1 MLRDGD
7 GRVIGGA
14 ETFRDLSEVEA
25 LRQGL
30 EGKFRVGDL
39 TSRSPLM
46 QRVFEVLPAIAA
58 SPNTVIVATN
68 KDLADQMRQGHF
80 RDDLYYRVN
89 VVRVELPPLRRRKED
104 IPLLVYQIVVRFNWL
119 QQKSVRRITAEAL
132 SLLMA
137 HDWPGNIRELE
148 NVIERAFILCGDGE
162 IEFAHLPGKLTARG
176 VMAGADADMRSAHN
190 VLDAQAIHAALERN
204 AFNRL
209 AAARELGIH
218 KTTLFRRMKKLNI
231 SLPERDGRTRRKKL
245 Q

>member
-1 MLRDGD
+1 MGV
-7 GRVIGGA
+7 VIVGA
-14 ETFRDLSEVEA
+14 ETILIFPKSRRCD
-25 LRQGL
+25 RNWRGR
-30 EGKFRVGDL
+30 FRVGDL

-58 SPNTVIVATN
+58 SPSTVIVATN
-68 KDLADQMRQGHF
+68 KDRADQMRQGHF

-89 VVRVELPPLRRRKED
+89 VVRVELPPLRRRKKQD

-119 QQKSVRRITAEAL
+119 QQKSPCLDNRGRPPPPSWLTIGRVKIPRAGKRHRACVRHFLWRRDSNSCT
-132 SLLMA
+132 
-137 HDWPGNIRELE
+137 HPGE
-148 NVIERAFILCGDGE
+148 
-162 IEFAHLPGKLTARG
+162 LTARG

-231 SLPERDGRTRRKKL
+231 SLPEQDDRTRRN